1 MRPLRGIRMKIL
13 VLITAMTVSLSV
25 LGSVAGAQA
34 PADQAPM
41 APRAQTIN
49 LTVENRHVIKEI
61 IKDMHVAN
69 TADEVAVSVGAE
81 VPQSVA
87 LQPMPAPIAQKVPQ
101 VKSHEFFVKNDK
113 IALVD
118 PKNRKIVEVI
128 E

>member
-1 MRPLRGIRMKIL
+1 MKTL
-13 VLITAMTVSLSV
+13 ALITSVTIGLSV
-25 LGSVAGAQA
+25 LGSLAGAQA
-34 PADQAPM
+34 PADQAPA
-41 APRAQTIN
+41 APTQTIN

-69 TADEVAVSVGAE
+69 AAGEVAVTVGTQ

-87 LQPMPAPIAQKVPQ
+87 LQPMPATIAQKVPQ

-118 PKNRKIVEVI
+118 PKNHKIVEVI

>member
-25 LGSVAGAQA
+25 LGSVASAQA
-34 PADQAPM
+34 PADQAPA
-41 APRAQTIN
+41 APRQTIN

-81 VPQSVA
+81 VPQSVV

-118 PKNRKIVEVI
+118 PKNHKIVEVI